1 MTDTPLDFSMVE
13 LVRERMELTIVEM
26 ATMLG
31 VSRAG
36 YYKWLNGNVMRSSNE
51 KRVKETLRVFL
62 PLLKEG
68 HWPPKGAKAMTS
80 EQRLGAL
87 LEILAAEE

>member
-1 MTDTPLDFSMVE
+1 MTDTAIDFSMVE

-36 YYKWLNGNVMRSSNE
+36 YYKWLNGSVMRNSNE
-51 KRVKETLRVFL
+51 KKVKETLRAFL

-68 HWPPKGAKAMTS
+68 RWPPKGAKAMTS
-80 EQRLGAL
+80 EQRLSSL
-87 LEILAAEE
+87 LEILGAVE